1 MPELQI
7 PHFLPEEG
15 DRTLFKQCIL
25 DALTSDLSFHSQIK
39 EALSSVGFHVARI
52 EKHWFHNVYEL
63 RMRRGAAMGHD
74 TENQLR
80 GRIRRALMKENIN
93 YDKDTFVLSVQ
104 GQRLVCAFCYRLGAE
119 GTI

>member
-1 MPELQI
+1 MPEPKIL
-7 PHFLPEEG
+7 HFLPEEG
-15 DRTLFKQCIL
+15 DRTLFKHCII
-25 DALTSDLSFHSQIK
+25 DALTTDLSFHRQIR

-52 EKHWFHNVYEL
+52 QKHWFHNVYEL
-63 RMRRGAAMGHD
+63 RMRRGAAMRDD

-80 GRIRRALMKENIN
+80 RTIRRALKAENIN
-93 YDKDTFVLSVQ
+93 YDNDTFVLSVQ

>member
-15 DRTLFKQCIL
+15 DRTLFKHRIL

-39 EALSSVGFHVARI
+39 EALSGVGFHVARI

-63 RMRRGAAMGHD
+63 RMRRGTAMRDD

-80 GRIRRALMKENIN
+80 RRIRRALTAESIA
-93 YDKDTFVLSVQ
+93 YEKDTFVLSVQ
-104 GQRLVCAFCYRLGAE
+104 GQRLVCAFCYRLGCE
-119 GTI
+119 GVI